1 MKSDWI
7 LKLTNIYFD
16 AMGERNTGKASTHFQ
31 ERADELG
38 YIVLKNKSYQKTRF
52 VRALLRGLTAAL
64 RNLPTIVSLLAEELK
79 DAALRFSNTQ
89 AIAIEKTLKGL
100 LSAENVQAKEPQVPS
115 SSGVVLATLLRKQQI

>member
-1 MKSDWI
+1 MQLVWADILKENDWI

-52 VRALLRGLTAAL
+52 VTTG
-64 RNLPTIVSLLAEELK
+64 
-79 DAALRFSNTQ
+79 
-89 AIAIEKTLKGL
+89 G
-100 LSAENVQAKEPQVPS
+100 
-115 SSGVVLATLLRKQQI
+115 